1 MNEKTAITRKFEW
14 DMGHRVT
21 NHAGLC
27 KNLHGHRYTA
37 LFTVSGEINTDPSS
51 SDNGMVLD
59 FSEMKSRLGEIIGEL
74 DHGFMIWKDDRLC
87 NTLVRTET
95 KIIAVDFVP
104 TAENIANYLLKE
116 GQVALPS
123 LKLINVRVYET
134 PNCYADA
141 HL

>member
-1 MNEKTAITRKFEW
+1 MTEITRKFEW

-27 KNLHGHRYTA
+27 RNLHGHRYTA
-37 LFTVSGEINTDPSS
+37 LFTVCGEVNTDPSA
-51 SDNGMVLD
+51 SDHGMVLD
-59 FSEMKSRLGEIIGEL
+59 FSEMKSSLGTIINEL
-74 DHGFMIWKDDRLC
+74 DHSFMIWKNDRLC
-87 NTLVRTET
+87 DTLLKTET

-104 TAENIANYLLKE
+104 TAENIAEYLLTA
-116 GQVALPS
+116 GQSVLPS

-141 HL
+141 HI